1 MIEWLKRLWLEEYEV
16 TIWFNKE
23 KLNPFA
29 DEKARSKK
37 VFHMKKI
44 QTKKQT
50 HFRGIDID
58 NNHSWTD
65 RQVVTKVYS
74 GDNGQLQVKQDI
86 YNTTIYD
93 AAGNKQ
99 TVTTSH
105 SIDYLV

>member
-16 TIWFNKE
+16 TIWLNKE

-58 NNHSWTD
+58 NNQIEIKTTEPFD
-65 RQVVTKVYS
+65 YQIK
-74 GDNGQLQVKQDI
+74 KI
-86 YNTTIYD
+86 Y
-93 AAGNKQ
+93 
-99 TVTTSH
+99 
-105 SIDYLV
+105 

>member
-58 NNHSWTD
+58 NNQIEIKTTEPFD
-65 RQVVTKVYS
+65 YKI
-74 GDNGQLQVKQDI
+74 KKI
-86 YNTTIYD
+86 Y
-93 AAGNKQ
+93 
-99 TVTTSH
+99 
-105 SIDYLV
+105 

>member
-50 HFRGIDID
+50 HFRGIDKD
-58 NNHSWTD
+58 NNQIEIKTTEPFD
-65 RQVVTKVYS
+65 YQIK
-74 GDNGQLQVKQDI
+74 KI
-86 YNTTIYD
+86 Y
-93 AAGNKQ
+93 
-99 TVTTSH
+99 
-105 SIDYLV
+105 

>member
-37 VFHMKKI
+37 VFHMNKI

-58 NNHSWTD
+58 NNQIEIKTTEPFD
-65 RQVVTKVYS
+65 YQIK
-74 GDNGQLQVKQDI
+74 KI
-86 YNTTIYD
+86 Y
-93 AAGNKQ
+93 
-99 TVTTSH
+99 
-105 SIDYLV
+105 

>member
-23 KLNPFA
+23 KLNQFA

-37 VFHMKKI
+37 VFHIKKI

-58 NNHSWTD
+58 NNQIEIKTTEPFD
-65 RQVVTKVYS
+65 YQIK
-74 GDNGQLQVKQDI
+74 KI
-86 YNTTIYD
+86 Y
-93 AAGNKQ
+93 
-99 TVTTSH
+99 
-105 SIDYLV
+105 

>member
-29 DEKARSKK
+29 DEKVRSKK
-37 VFHMKKI
+37 VFFMKKI

-58 NNHSWTD
+58 NNQIEIRTTEPFD
-65 RQVVTKVYS
+65 YQIK
-74 GDNGQLQVKQDI
+74 KI
-86 YNTTIYD
+86 Y
-93 AAGNKQ
+93 
-99 TVTTSH
+99 
-105 SIDYLV
+105 

>member
-44 QTKKQT
+44 QTKIAKE
-50 HFRGIDID
+50 I
-58 NNHSWTD
+58 D
-65 RQVVTKVYS
+65 RQCTNLSMGMS
-74 GDNGQLQVKQDI
+74 GDYEVASKAGSTQVRIGTFLYGKR
-86 YNTTIYD
+86 
-93 AAGNKQ
+93 
-99 TVTTSH
+99 
-105 SIDYLV
+105 

>member
-44 QTKKQT
+44 HTKKQT

-58 NNHSWTD
+58 NNQIEIKTTEPFD
-65 RQVVTKVYS
+65 YQIK
-74 GDNGQLQVKQDI
+74 KI
-86 YNTTIYD
+86 Y
-93 AAGNKQ
+93 
-99 TVTTSH
+99 
-105 SIDYLV
+105 

>member
-23 KLNPFA
+23 KLNPFT

-58 NNHSWTD
+58 NNQIEIKTTEPFD
-65 RQVVTKVYS
+65 YQIK
-74 GDNGQLQVKQDI
+74 KI
-86 YNTTIYD
+86 Y
-93 AAGNKQ
+93 
-99 TVTTSH
+99 
-105 SIDYLV
+105 

>member
-58 NNHSWTD
+58 NN
-65 RQVVTKVYS
+65 QIEIK
-74 GDNGQLQVKQDI
+74 
-86 YNTTIYD
+86 TTEPFDLSLIHISEPTRPY
-93 AAGNKQ
+93 
-99 TVTTSH
+99 
-105 SIDYLV
+105 

>member
-58 NNHSWTD
+58 NNQIEIKTTEPFD
-65 RQVVTKVYS
+65 YQIK
-74 GDNGQLQVKQDI
+74 KI
-86 YNTTIYD
+86 Y
-93 AAGNKQ
+93 
-99 TVTTSH
+99 
-105 SIDYLV
+105 

>member
-1 MIEWLKRLWLEEYEV
+1 MEEYEV

-58 NNHSWTD
+58 NNQIEIKTTEPFD
-65 RQVVTKVYS
+65 YQIK
-74 GDNGQLQVKQDI
+74 KI
-86 YNTTIYD
+86 Y
-93 AAGNKQ
+93 
-99 TVTTSH
+99 
-105 SIDYLV
+105 